1 MGPARE
7 DHITKSRINWITL
20 LTIYYNSDCIKI
32 TLLSK
37 HLSITIKYKCVPCH
51 KLLKYGSYWGNS
63 ICTFILHYFP
73 LRKMDRNLTGPPRQC
88 TGPITPGW
96 SKKPR
101 FTPADHFPTPR

>member
-1 MGPARE
+1 MGPARG
-7 DHITKSRINWITL
+7 HITKSRINWITL
-20 LTIYYNSDCIKI
+20 LLYYNIDCIKI
-32 TLLSK
+32 ALLSK
-37 HLSITIKYKCVPCH
+37 HIYNKVQVRSVSQ

-73 LRKMDRNLTGPPRQC
+73 LRKMDRNLTSPPRQC

-96 SKKPR
+96 SEKPR